1 MMTIRINTIDEQNL
15 WAYSNYTFE
24 NGDGT
29 RYHLTLC
36 PHQYGG
42 IYVICNDSSL
52 WLFFDNYELRHLCGN
67 QNPFTKKAILQL
79 AFAKKWGH
87 LMEDLS

>member
-1 MMTIRINTIDEQNL
+1 MTIRIETIDDQNL
-15 WAYSNYTFE
+15 WAYSSYTFE

-29 RYHLTLC
+29 RYNLTLV
-36 PHQYGG
+36 PHKYGG

-67 QNPFTKKAILQL
+67 DNPYTKKAILQL
-79 AFAKKWGH
+79 AFSKKWG
-87 LMEDLS
+87 ENDV

>member
-1 MMTIRINTIDEQNL
+1 MEIRLNMIDDNDL

-42 IYVICNDSSL
+42 VYVICNDSSL
-52 WLFFDNYELRHLCGN
+52 WLFFGNYELRHLFGDN
-67 QNPFTKKAILQL
+67 NNYTKKAILQL
-79 AFAKKWGH
+79 AYAKKWGH
-87 LMEDLS
+87 QMEDLA

>member
-1 MMTIRINTIDEQNL
+1 MIDDENL

-52 WLFFDNYELRHLCGN
+52 WLFLNYNELRHLAGN
-67 QNPFTKKAILQL
+67 KNQYTKKAILQL
-79 AFAKKWGH
+79 ARVKRWSDSFQ
-87 LMEDLS
+87 EDLS

>member
-1 MMTIRINTIDEQNL
+1 MTIRLNMIDDNHL

-42 IYVICNDSSL
+42 VYVICNDSSL
-52 WLFFDNYELRHLCGN
+52 WLFFKNYELRHLCGN
-67 QNPFTKKAILQL
+67 KNSWTKKAILQL
-79 AFAKKWGH
+79 AYAKKWGH
-87 LMEDLS
+87 QMEDLV